1 MVRSFLRGSVVVKVG
16 CFLILLSVAY
26 GGSLVV
32 TAYLTSKLIGVTAA
46 IDRAGTQRMRI
57 YVIASLLLQLSD
69 SPSDHVRQKI
79 LDEVHKWEEI
89 IRGLRVGTAEHPPV
103 GDLTPAVQDMLQ
115 DLQDRWRARLRPA
128 VERAL
133 TESGTALA
141 RSQHEYLHQADAF
154 VGAFSSMVHA
164 LEQDVAARIKHLYA
178 LQMVFLALAAL
189 AVGVGMVFLDRKL
202 RVPLQTLADGAE
214 RLAAGDLNAAIDVR
228 SKDELG
234 QLAQSFEEMAES
246 IRNKIDQMTALHSTG
261 QEISSLGHGGLEQEL
276 RRIVDRAALLLKTD
290 LAVLMVRHPLM
301 DCWVIEAASG
311 EAFDA
316 IRHKILLYE
325 ETPFANQALESG
337 RSVIVDQASL
347 ELDVPMRF
355 RDEFGA
361 KSYVVVPLH
370 GPHHPIGVLVLLS
383 TSVTRTFTEWDLH
396 FAEQFASYAAVAIEN
411 ARLFAAAESE
421 THQLREKI
429 KAVERHVAELTHE
442 VKAPAGRVAEF
453 ASWIEQDHGPK
464 LDANALRYL
473 GWIKKE
479 GSDLANLAERTLD
492 FARIT
497 HLPSPLESVDTQAVV
512 KEVLELLGKDLDRNR
527 IRVRVEPD
535 LPMFA
540 CRRIHLKQVLENL
553 IGNAIKYMGDQP
565 QPSIE
570 IGALV
575 EGQRGVLSVR
585 DNGVGIDPAMAERIF
600 LPFQRLG
607 TIDAPGA
614 GIGLS
619 IVKTVA
625 EQYEGTVWVESSP
638 GRGSTF
644 YVRLPVVA
652 GKRIV

>member
-1 MVRSFLRGSVVVKVG
+1 MVKSLLQGSVVVKVG
-16 CFLILLSVAY
+16 CFLIVLSLAY
-26 GGSLVV
+26 GASLMV

-57 YVIASLLLQLSD
+57 YAIASLLLQLSD
-69 SPSDHVRQKI
+69 SPSNHVRQKI
-79 LDEVHKWEEI
+79 RHELEKWEEI
-89 IRGLRVGTAEHPPV
+89 VHGLQVGTAEHPPV
-103 GDLTPAVQDMLQ
+103 RESTPAVQEMLQ
-115 DLQDRWRARLRPA
+115 DLQERWRTRLRPA
-128 VERAL
+128 
-133 TESGTALA
+133 TEAALA
-141 RSQHEYLHQADAF
+141 ASGPALVQVQYDYLQQADAF
-154 VGAFSSMVHA
+154 VLAFSRMVQV
-164 LEQDVAARIKHLYA
+164 LEQDVAARIRYLYA
-178 LQMVFLALAAL
+178 LQITFLTLAAFAV
-189 AVGVGMVFLDRKL
+189 AVGIVFLDRKL
-202 RVPLQTLADGAE
+202 RIPLQKLAKGAE
-214 RLAAGDLNAAIDVR
+214 RLAAGNLNAAIEVR
-228 SKDELG
+228 SEDELG
-234 QLAQSFEEMAES
+234 QLAQAFEEMAES
-246 IRNKIDQMTALHSTG
+246 IRSKIDQITALHSTG

-290 LAVLMVRHPLM
+290 LAVIMVRHPLM

-311 EAFDA
+311 EAFDD
-316 IRHKILLYE
+316 IRHEILLFE

-337 RSVIVDQASL
+337 RSVIVDKASL
-347 ELDVPMRF
+347 EQDVPMRF

-370 GPHHPIGVLVLLS
+370 GPHHPIGVLILLS

-411 ARLFAAAESE
+411 ARLFDAAESE

-453 ASWIEQDHGPK
+453 ASWIEHDYGHR
-464 LDANALRYL
+464 LDSNALRYL

-492 FARIT
+492 FARLT
-497 HLPSPLESVDTQAVV
+497 RLPSPLESVDTQAVV
-512 KEVLELLGKDLDRNR
+512 KEVLELLGRDLENRR
-527 IRVRVEPD
+527 IRVQIAAE
-535 LPMFA
+535 LPRFA

-553 IGNAIKYMGDQP
+553 IGNAIKYLGDQP
-565 QPSIE
+565 EPFIE

-575 EGQRGVLSVR
+575 DGQRAVLYVR
-585 DNGVGIDPAMAERIF
+585 DNGVGIDPAMTERIF

-607 TIDAPGA
+607 TTDAPGA

-619 IVKTVA
+619 IVKTVV
-625 EQYEGTVWVESSP
+625 EQYDGAVWVESSP
-638 GRGSTF
+638 KKGSSF

-652 GKRIV
+652 GKRFV